1 MVSVVIP
8 MYNSEQTIVDTLNS
22 IKNQTYKG
30 EIEIIVVNDGSVD
43 KSKEIVN
50 DYIHQN
56 PELNILLINQ
66 ENRGVSVARNN
77 GLKMAKGK
85 YFAFIDSDDEWHE
98 SKTAIQIDILK
109 NNPHID
115 FLGCARNN
123 EEIKILF
130 KRVNKMYKINVKD
143 LFIKMFPQTSTV
155 IFKRELFD
163 KYGGFDESMTHAEDG
178 DLWIRYCNVSNF
190 YYIPESLVTTG
201 KGKPS
206 FGFSGLSSNMRL
218 MHLGYLRIL
227 KKNKE
232 NGVINNTEYYILY
245 LFYILKYIRR
255 IVIKK
260 LCF

>member
-1 MVSVVIP
+1 MVSVIIP
-8 MYNSEQTIVDTLNS
+8 MYNSEKTIVSTLDS

-30 EIEIIVVNDGSVD
+30 DMEIIVVNDGSED
-43 KSKEIVN
+43 KSKEIVE
-50 DYIHQN
+50 DYITQN
-56 PELNILLINQ
+56 PELKVLLINQ
-66 ENRGVSVARNN
+66 DNKGVSVARNN
-77 GLKMAKGK
+77 GLKNAKGK

-98 SKTAIQIDILK
+98 QKTEIQINILK
-109 NNPHID
+109 SNPHID

-123 EEIKILF
+123 EKIKILF
-130 KRVNKMYKINVKD
+130 KRVNKMYKIDIKD

-163 KYGGFDESMTHAEDG
+163 KYGGFDENMTHAEDG
-178 DLWIRYCNVSNF
+178 DLWIRYCRASNF
-190 YYIPESLVTTG
+190 FYIPESLVTTG

-218 MHLGYLRIL
+218 MHLGNLRIL

-232 NGVINNTEYYILY
+232 EGVISNIEYYLFY

-255 IVIKK
+255 IIIKK
-260 LCF
+260 IYF

>member
-1 MVSVVIP
+1 MVSVIIP
-8 MYNSEQTIVDTLNS
+8 MYNSEQTIVNTLDS

-30 EIEIIVVNDGSVD
+30 DMEIIVVNDGSED
-43 KSKEIVN
+43 KSKEIVEE
-50 DYIHQN
+50 YITQN
-56 PELNILLINQ
+56 PELKILLINQ
-66 ENRGVSVARNN
+66 DNKGVSVTRNN
-77 GLKMAKGK
+77 GLKKAKGK

-98 SKTAIQIDILK
+98 NKTEIQINILK
-109 NNPHID
+109 RNPHID

-123 EEIKILF
+123 EKIKILF
-130 KRVNKMYKINVKD
+130 KRVDKMYKIDIKD

-178 DLWIRYCNVSNF
+178 DLWIRYCKVSNF

-201 KGKPS
+201 RGKPS
-206 FGFSGLSSNMRL
+206 FGFSGLSANMRL

-232 NGVINNTEYYILY
+232 NGAISNIEYYLLY
-245 LFYILKYIRR
+245 LFYMLKYLRR
-255 IVIKK
+255 IIIKK
-260 LCF
+260 IYF